1 MNSSLVQARRAVL
14 SIFFINGMILAS
26 WIPHIPLVQEKLG
39 IGEGL
44 LGLSLLSMA
53 LGAVVFM
60 PLSGLWSGR
69 YGSRKITTI
78 TAFAYCFALP
88 LPILAPNL
96 ITLIL
101 ALFIFGACTG
111 AMDVAMNAQA
121 VAVEK
126 RFSKP
131 IMSSFHGFFSL
142 GGLAGSG
149 LGGLALANG
158 LSPVVH
164 AFIISGLML
173 IATMFTFRY
182 FLPKEADA
190 SKEGSKF
197 VLPKGP
203 LLALGALAFMVL
215 MAEGAIADWS
225 AVYIKNVLETGP
237 GLAAAGYAAF
247 SLMMALGRLTGDRF
261 VANVGPVAIT
271 RITSLI
277 AALGLGTAL
286 LINHPMAAV
295 IGFGFVGLG
304 LSNLIPVLFS
314 AAGRVPNVAS
324 STGIAA
330 VATAGYFGFLAGPA
344 VIGFVAEFLGLSVA
358 LGFVVVAIFTVTVF
372 ASLTKSTDSR
382 ETSSQNVAPTGT

>member
-1 MNSSLVQARRAVL
+1 MRRSLIQARKAVL
-14 SIFFINGMILAS
+14 SIFFINGLILGS

-44 LGLSLLSMA
+44 LGLALLCMA

-60 PLSGLWSGR
+60 PLSGIWSAR
-69 YGSRKITTI
+69 LGSRHVTTI

-88 LPILAPNL
+88 LPIIAPSL
-96 ITLIL
+96 ITLMVG
-101 ALFIFGACTG
+101 LFIFGACTG

-131 IMSSFHGFFSL
+131 VMSSFHGFFSL

-149 LGGLALANG
+149 VGGLALANG
-158 LSPVVH
+158 MSSMLH
-164 AFIISGLML
+164 ASLIGGLML
-173 IATMFTFRY
+173 MATTFTFRS
-182 FLPKEADA
+182 FLPKESDA
-190 SKEGSKF
+190 SQDGSKF
-197 VLPKGP
+197 VLPRGP
-203 LLALGALAFMVL
+203 VLALGALAFMVL

-225 AVYIKNVLETGP
+225 AVYSKNILATGP

-247 SLMMALGRLTGDRF
+247 SLMMALGRLTGDKF
-261 VANVGPVAIT
+261 VANIGPVAIT

-277 AALGLGTAL
+277 AALGLSAAL
-286 LINHPMAAV
+286 LIRHPAAAV

-304 LSNLIPVLFS
+304 LSNLIPVIFS

-330 VATAGYFGFLAGPA
+330 VATAGYFGFLTGPP
-344 VIGFVAEFLGLSVA
+344 VIGFVAEHTSLPIALGL
-358 LGFVVVAIFTVTVF
+358 VVIAIFSVTVF
-372 ASLTKSTDSR
+372 ASLTKPAEGMGATAR
-382 ETSSQNVAPTGT
+382 NIGPAGT